1 MGWGTVKGWIYRE
14 STLRQWLKK
23 YGGGASTK
31 AESAEHL
38 QRDYG
43 ARIRTDAAVEE
54 LFADRLV
61 TWLLRERSVRLSVR
75 V

>member
-1 MGWGTVKGWIYRE
+1 M
-14 STLRQWLKK
+14 
-23 YGGGASTK
+23 GGASTK